1 MATKVTIHFRDERV
15 DRATYISQTV
25 GFGAVVNRAE
35 YFNRDG
41 MFSVMEVI
49 ETGVVVIRGNVN
61 QLVTMYIARPEQLV
75 EIYKQNR
82 WGKVPMWLM
91 NKAKKNWQKGY
102 TKNQTDYH

>member
-1 MATKVTIHFRDERV
+1 MATKVTLHFRDERA
-15 DRATYISQTV
+15 DRATYIAQTI

-41 MFSVMEVI
+41 MFSVIEVT

-61 QLVTMYIARPEQLV
+61 QLVTMYIVRPEQLV

-102 TKNQTDYH
+102 TKNQPDYH